1 MNAIYDIAVLGAGPA
16 GMAAATE
23 AAQRGAR
30 TVLIEESPAPGGQV
44 YRAPPAGF
52 RTKPDA
58 DRRAGDA
65 LRAALAASGVEVLTG
80 HRVWGLGGGPLVPE
94 GEARLPFRLDAL
106 PPSGA
111 PLTLE
116 ARALVLCP
124 GTHERII
131 PFPGWTLPGV
141 VGLAAAT
148 ILLKAQ
154 GILPGRRVV
163 VAGAGPLL
171 YAVAAKLLRAGA
183 EVPAV
188 VDLATTSEWT
198 RTLPALAW
206 RPDLLARGAAW
217 RAFLKLAAVRV
228 LPGHRVVAAEG
239 GATLER
245 VRVAALGS
253 NEAEEFDCDALCIG
267 HGLVPATEATR
278 CFRAEHRYAPEDG
291 GWVPVLDADRRTSIP
306 RLYVAGDGGGVRGAA
321 AAPAAGRLAAL
332 AALCDLGRISAPE
345 HAQARKAP
353 AGGFRRAARGGAAM
367 ARLMALRPE
376 LVAAIPAET
385 VICRCE
391 GVTRGEIEGA
401 LADGATEMNQL
412 KQFTRCGMG
421 PCQGR
426 VCGEAAAELVAAHV
440 GGRERAGFA
449 TGRLPLRP
457 VPMEALLGDFD
468 YADIPVPKPAP
479 I

>member
-1 MNAIYDIAVLGAGPA
+1 
-16 GMAAATE
+16 
-23 AAQRGAR
+23 
-30 TVLIEESPAPGGQV
+30 
-44 YRAPPAGF
+44 
-52 RTKPDA
+52 
-58 DRRAGDA
+58 
-65 LRAALAASGVEVLTG
+65 
-80 HRVWGLGGGPLVPE
+80 
-94 GEARLPFRLDAL
+94 
-106 PPSGA
+106 
-111 PLTLE
+111 
-116 ARALVLCP
+116 
-124 GTHERII
+124 
-131 PFPGWTLPGV
+131 
-141 VGLAAAT
+141 
-148 ILLKAQ
+148 
-154 GILPGRRVV
+154 
-163 VAGAGPLL
+163 
-171 YAVAAKLLRAGA
+171 
-183 EVPAV
+183 
-188 VDLATTSEWT
+188 
-198 RTLPALAW
+198 
-206 RPDLLARGAAW
+206 
-217 RAFLKLAAVRV
+217 V

-239 GATLER
+239 GAALER

-426 VCGEAAAELVAAHV
+426 VCGEAAAELVAAQV

>member
-1 MNAIYDIAVLGAGPA
+1 MSTIHDIVVLGAGPA

-23 AAQRGAR
+23 AARGGAR
-30 TVLIEESPAPGGQV
+30 TVLLDESPAPGGQV
-44 YRAPPAGF
+44 YRTAPDGF
-52 RTKPDA
+52 RMKGDP

-65 LRAALAASGVEVLTG
+65 LRAALATSGAEVLTG
-80 HRVWGLGGGPLVPE
+80 HRVWGVGGGPLVPA
-94 GEARLPFRLDAL
+94 GEQAAPFRLDAL
-106 PPSGA
+106 PANGP
-111 PLTLE
+111 PLTIE

-124 GTHERII
+124 GTHERLI

-148 ILLKAQ
+148 IMLKAQ
-154 GILPGRRVV
+154 GVLPGRRVV

-183 EVPAV
+183 EVPAL
-188 VDLATTSEWT
+188 VDLATTAEWR
-198 RTLPALAW
+198 RTLPALVW

-228 LPGHRVVAAEG
+228 LSAHRIVAAEG
-239 GATLER
+239 GAALER
-245 VRVAALGS
+245 VRVAPLARG
-253 NEAEEFDCDALCIG
+253 EAEEIDCDALCIG

-278 CFRAEHRYAPEDG
+278 CFRAQHRYVPEDG
-291 GWVPVLDADRRTSIP
+291 GWVPVLDADRRTSVT

-332 AALCDLGRISAPE
+332 AALRDLGRLSAPT
-345 HAQARKAP
+345 HAEARRQP
-353 AGGFRRAARGGAAM
+353 AREFRRAARTGSAM
-367 ARLMALRPE
+367 ARMMALRPA
-376 LVAAIPAET
+376 LVAAIPDET
-385 VICRCE
+385 MVCRCE
-391 GVTRGEIEGA
+391 GVTRGEIAAA
-401 LADGATEMNQL
+401 LADGATDMNQL

-426 VCGEAAAELVAAHV
+426 VCGEAAAEIVAAHV
-440 GGRERAGFA
+440 GGREAAGFA